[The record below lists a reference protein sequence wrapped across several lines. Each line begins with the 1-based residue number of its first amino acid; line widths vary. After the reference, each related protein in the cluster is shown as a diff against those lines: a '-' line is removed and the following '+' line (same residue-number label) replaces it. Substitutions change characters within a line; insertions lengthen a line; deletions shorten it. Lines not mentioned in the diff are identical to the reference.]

1 MKNSKYR
8 ENLLESVNKL
18 QSIINALKKA
28 IKNRYFMLDG
38 VKIHLTPEIEK
49 DFKSQIKD
57 LKSDIELLLSQ
68 SKRYIK

>member
-8 ENLLESVNKL
+8 ENLLDSVNKI

-28 IKNRYFMLDG
+28 IKNRYFMLDS

>member
-18 QSIINALKKA
+18 QSIINALKTA
-28 IKNRYFMLDG
+28 LKNRYFMLDG
-38 VKIHLTPEIEK
+38 VKIHLTPKVEK

-57 LKSDIELLLSQ
+57 LKLDIELLLSQ